1 MVSLSQSEERQLIER
16 ARRGDDQAFGQLV
29 TYYTPQLYRVIRRVL
44 DDTGEAESVVQE
56 AFLRVWQ
63 ALPRYREDRPFF
75 PYLATAAMNL
85 VRDRWRRDRWLDFG
99 GLDGASEELPASG
112 PGPEELAEQTETLQ
126 ALAQAVAGLPEGYRT
141 VIALRYD
148 AGLAYQQIAEA
159 LDLPLNTVRT
169 HLRRAKALLQ
179 EDLQRRFEEREHG

>member
-1 MVSLSQSEERQLIER
+1 MSLPQSEERQLIER
-16 ARRGDDQAFGQLV
+16 ARRGDDQAFGQLI
-29 TYYTPQLYRVIRRVL
+29 THYTPQLFRVIRRVL

-63 ALPRYREDRPFF
+63 ALPRYRADRPLF
-75 PYLATAAMNL
+75 PYLATVAMNL

-99 GLDGASEELPASG
+99 GLDGVSEELPASQ
-112 PGPEELAEQTETLQ
+112 PGPEEVTEESETLR
-126 ALAQAVAGLPEGYRT
+126 ALAQAVTSLPEGYRT

-148 AGLAYQQIAEA
+148 AGLTYQQIAEA